1 MRFKIVKMIVGE
13 SLHIILPLVVGFL
26 IGLVEAYFVYE
37 DENMT
42 SGKDFIGDMWHGLL
56 FCVAGTIIG
65 TNIPYFLS
73 LISLPE
79 FIEVLLFIDELGRS
93 IVVSVLITFIM
104 MTKMVASHA
113 IKGVN
118 SSGFKEK
125 FWHKAVIAVAVGFS
139 PYYIF
144 MMYDLI
150 APFAVY
156 FPSWM
161 PL

>member
-1 MRFKIVKMIVGE
+1 MALEGE
-13 SLHIILPLVVGFL
+13 LHIILPLVVGFL

-56 FCVAGTIIG
+56 FAIAGTIIA
-65 TNIPYFLS
+65 TNTLWIFANFQIPPVVESILFMDEVGRS
-73 LISLPE
+73 LVVSAIISL
-79 FIEVLLFIDELGRS
+79 
-93 IVVSVLITFIM
+93 IM

-113 IKGVN
+113 IKGVQ
-118 SSGFKEK
+118 STGFKEK
-125 FWHKAVIAVAVGFS
+125 FWHKAVIALAVGFS

-144 MMYDLI
+144 LLYDFI
-150 APFAVY
+150 EPFASF

>member
-1 MRFKIVKMIVGE
+1 MVTVGAE
-13 SLHIILPLVVGFL
+13 LHIILPLVIGFL
-26 IGLVEAYFVYE
+26 IGLIEAYFVYE

-42 SGKDFIGDMWHGLL
+42 SGKDFLGDMWHGLL
-56 FCVAGTIIG
+56 FCIGGTIIA
-65 TNIPYFLS
+65 TNVPFVIS
-73 LISLPE
+73 LIPLPD
-79 FIEVLLFIDELGRS
+79 FVQGLLFMDEFGRS
-93 IVVSVLITFIM
+93 FVVCIIVTLIM

-125 FWHKAVIAVAVGFS
+125 FWHKAVIALAVGFS

-144 MMYDLI
+144 LMYDLI
-150 APFAVY
+150 APFAAY
-156 FPSWM
+156 FPAWV